1 MVVMY
6 LLLLVG
12 LLKSNGFDIVEEGVN
27 NKIVSQHNDQH
38 ILHQHILHQSEWLD
52 SSTNP
57 TPPARFL
64 NLLSAPT
71 WKPLSIL
78 SPIELYGRHNP
89 SHP

>member
-12 LLKSNGFDIVEEGVN
+12 LLKSNGFDIVEECEN
-27 NKIVSQHNDQH
+27 SKIVSLHNDY
-38 ILHQHILHQSEWLD
+38 ILNINRSGGD

-64 NLLSAPT
+64 NL
-71 WKPLSIL
+71 
-78 SPIELYGRHNP
+78 
-89 SHP
+89 